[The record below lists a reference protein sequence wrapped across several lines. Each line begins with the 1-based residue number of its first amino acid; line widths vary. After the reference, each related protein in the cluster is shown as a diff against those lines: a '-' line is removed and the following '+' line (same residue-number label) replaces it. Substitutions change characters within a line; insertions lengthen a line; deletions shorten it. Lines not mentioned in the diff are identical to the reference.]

1 MSSKTVKAER
11 VLQQQIDAWL
21 DGRYS
26 IFAKGWR
33 WVKSIWFNIAWTNG
47 RRRTRWHVASY
58 TLKALTPASAPILSH
73 LFIGNIELTSAFYM
87 AGAIALLA
95 VGANWVERKVNNP
108 TIKDPFPKEML
119 RRIGEIT
126 SGLHPEATRPDERE
140 HAKRACLT
148 LIELYVRA
156 QFRLPEKSVGVS
168 LILYNG
174 SSSTEL
180 RVDARN
186 LGSERVNKKF
196 RGAHVLG
203 HHACQAGS
211 RPRAVADLREFN
223 KLVRKS
229 PTGSTVSYRSF
240 FLIPVGEEVDEIYKP
255 KGYISIDTSRPYVFY
270 GNNAEVVAVD
280 CEVIV
285 NHLMTLV

>member
-1 MSSKTVKAER
+1 MRVAKDER
-11 VLQQQIDAWL
+11 ILNRQIDVWL
-21 DGRYS
+21 DGRYG
-26 IFAKGWR
+26 FPFRVLR
-33 WVKSIWFNIAWTNG
+33 WIKSVWFNLVWANG
-47 RRRTRWHVASY
+47 YQRTRWHIISY
-58 TLKALTPASAPILSH
+58 ILKAATPASAPILSH
-73 LFIGNIELTSAFYM
+73 FFIGNLSLRAALYM
-87 AGAIALLA
+87 AGAISVLA
-95 VGANWVERKVNNP
+95 FGANWVERKINSP
-108 TIKDPFPKEML
+108 SIKDPFPKEML

-126 SGLHPEATRPDERE
+126 SGLHPEATPPDERD

-186 LGSERVNKKF
+186 LGNERVNKRF
-196 RGAHVLG
+196 RGHHVLG
-203 HHACQAGS
+203 HHACRAGPM
-211 RPRAVADLREFN
+211 PRAVADLREFN
-223 KLVRKS
+223 KLARKS

-255 KGYISIDTSRPYVFY
+255 KGYISIDATRPYVFY